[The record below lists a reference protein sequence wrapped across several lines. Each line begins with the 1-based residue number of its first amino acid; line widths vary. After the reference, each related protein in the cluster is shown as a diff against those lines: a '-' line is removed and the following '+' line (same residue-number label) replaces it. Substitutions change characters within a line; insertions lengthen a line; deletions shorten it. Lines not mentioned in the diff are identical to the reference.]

1 MNFNESLN
9 IINEFIEPQTNV
21 FVDAGNTG
29 AFALN
34 QLSLHGQS
42 VCYVS
47 LAMGGMGNS
56 LGVAIGAAF
65 TSEQKSFVLLGD
77 GSFLMY
83 GLEIHT
89 AIEHNLP
96 LVMIIFNNNSHGMC
110 STREALFMGEETG
123 LNNFKKSFFAAG
135 LKQMFP
141 SLAAFEVNSA
151 ADLQQSLKLI
161 ATHKGPAVLSI
172 NLLNNENPP
181 FVAFKKKESNEPVK
195 SR

>member
-1 MNFNESLN
+1 MTFNESLN
-9 IINEFIEPQTNV
+9 LINEYIDQQTNV

-34 QLSLHGQS
+34 QLSLNGKNI
-42 VCYVS
+42 CYVS

-65 TSEQKSFVLLGD
+65 TSRQKSLVLLGD

-89 AIEHNLP
+89 AIEHSLP
-96 LVMIIFNNNSHGMC
+96 LVVVIFNNNSHGMC
-110 STREALFMGEETG
+110 STREEVFMGEETG
-123 LNNFKKSFFAAG
+123 LNNFKQSFFATG

-141 SLAAFEVNSA
+141 TLLAFEVNSA
-151 ADLQQSLKLI
+151 LDLQQSLQVI
-161 ATHKGPAVLSI
+161 AHQTGPAVISI

-181 FVAFKKKESNEPVK
+181 FAAFKKKESHESNK

>member
-1 MNFNESLN
+1 MTFNESLSL
-9 IINEFIEPQTNV
+9 INEFIDRQTNV

-42 VCYVS
+42 LCYVS

-56 LGVAIGAAF
+56 LGVAMGAAF
-65 TSEQKSFVLLGD
+65 TSQKRSVVLLGD

-89 AIEHNLP
+89 AIEHHLP
-96 LVMIIFNNNSHGMC
+96 VVVFIFNNNSHGMC
-110 STREALFMGEETG
+110 STREAVFMGKETG
-123 LNNFKKSFFAAG
+123 LNNFKKSYFAAG

-141 SLAAFEVNSA
+141 TLAAFEVNDLS
-151 ADLQQSLKLI
+151 DLQQSLKQT
-161 ATHKGPAVLSI
+161 ADYSGPAVISI

-181 FVAFKKKESNEPVK
+181 FVAFNKKESYEPK
-195 SR
+195 

>member
-1 MNFNESLN
+1 MNFSESLN
-9 IINEFIEPQTNV
+9 MINECIEPQTNV

-42 VCYVS
+42 ICYVS

-56 LGVAIGAAF
+56 IGVAMGAAF
-65 TSEQKSFVLLGD
+65 TSGKKSLVILGD

-89 AIEHNLP
+89 AIEHHLP
-96 LVMIIFNNNSHGMC
+96 LVVIIFNNNSHGMC
-110 STREALFMGEETG
+110 STRETVFMGQETG
-123 LNNFKKSFFAAG
+123 LNNFNKSFFAAG
-135 LKQMFP
+135 LKLMFP
-141 SLAAFEVNSA
+141 LLPAFEVNSS
-151 ADLQQSLKLI
+151 ADLQQSLKILSNL
-161 ATHKGPAVLSI
+161 KGPAVLSI
-172 NLLNNENPP
+172 NLLTNENPP
-181 FVAFKKKESNEPVK
+181 FVAFKKKESNEPAK